1 MQAHKPTVKYENKN
15 ESYIEK
21 HFLTHQDASFI
32 FPIFKNNTPTFRK
45 SFRISMIRNT
55 VSMSTPN

>member
-21 HFLTHQDASFI
+21 HFLMHQDASF
-32 FPIFKNNTPTFRK
+32 IFKNNTPTFRK
-45 SFRISMIRNT
+45 SFRISMTRNT